1 MLSKISAYGDKTLR
15 KSPVQSITRHEG
27 ASPYSPA
34 CNEDRP
40 SIQAK
45 SGARGWSYYTL
56 TGATPKKRRLELA
69 ERFNADDVLAADNT
83 SLGALRRGVFPV
95 TSRYRSLLGVELLEG
110 DELHVFPDTL
120 KRIMLKA
127 RARDKA
133 IGNALQPRSLDL
145 GDLLGNY
152 PRPHRPRRKLGLVE
166 AVLVLAGKA
175 AVEASGLVMNM
186 FYSVSSDSVLAE

>member
-1 MLSKISAYGDKTLR
+1 MRAHPLIRRHAMKTVR
-15 KSPVQSITRHEG
+15 VFRRR
-27 ASPYSPA
+27 A
-34 CNEDRP
+34 
-40 SIQAK
+40 
-45 SGARGWSYYTL
+45 ARGWSYCAT
-56 TGATPKKRRLELA
+56 TDATPKKRRLELA

-83 SLGALRRGVFPV
+83 SLGALSHGVFPV

-133 IGNALQPRSLDL
+133 IGNAFQPRSLDL
-145 GDLLGNY
+145 GDLLSNH
-152 PRPHRPRRKLGLVE
+152 PRPNRPRRKLGLVE